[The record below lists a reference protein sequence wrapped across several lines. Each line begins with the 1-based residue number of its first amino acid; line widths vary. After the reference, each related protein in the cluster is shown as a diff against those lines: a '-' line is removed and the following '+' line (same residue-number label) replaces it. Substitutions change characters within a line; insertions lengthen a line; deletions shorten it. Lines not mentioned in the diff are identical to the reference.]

1 MNLALFKLEFRR
13 SLKGFLIWSFSL
25 GLTLFL
31 VIMIYPVVQDM
42 MDALDDMLA
51 YLESIDSSFVGFL
64 ETFGGIPENGIEY
77 FATEGALFLQLLG
90 GIYAAILGFN
100 IIQKDEKE
108 ETVEVLHVLPLS
120 RSSILLTKMMHVL
133 ITILLFTF
141 IQIGFVHL
149 GFLFVSPNES
159 MIELWTFGF
168 FDFIMFLM
176 ISYLAMGLALLLKPK
191 TSPLVSIAIPFP
203 LYIITM
209 IAFATD
215 NDALKALKYLS
226 PFTFTEPVGW
236 LKDHVDFEW
245 LNFYI
250 FIGLTVI
257 VIILSFVFYKK
268 RQMIK

>member
-1 MNLALFKLEFRR
+1 MNLTLFKLEFRR
-13 SLKGFLIWSFSL
+13 QLKGFLVWSLSL

-31 VIMIYPVVQDM
+31 IIMVYPIVQDM
-42 MDALDDMLA
+42 MDALEDMLL
-51 YLESIDSSFVGFL
+51 YLESIDSSFLGFL

-108 ETVEVLHVLPLS
+108 ETVEVLHVLPMS
-120 RSSILLTKMMHVL
+120 RSMILSTKMMYVL
-133 ITILLFTF
+133 VTIFLFTA

-159 MIELWTFGF
+159 MVELWTFGF

-203 LYIITM
+203 FYVLTM
-209 IAFATD
+209 IAFATN
-215 NDALKALKYLS
+215 NDILKALKYIS

-236 LKDHVDFEW
+236 LKDHVPFEW
-245 LNFYI
+245 ENFLIYVGI
-250 FIGLTVI
+250 TLI
-257 VIILSFVFYKK
+257 VIILSFVFYRK
-268 RQMIK
+268 REMI